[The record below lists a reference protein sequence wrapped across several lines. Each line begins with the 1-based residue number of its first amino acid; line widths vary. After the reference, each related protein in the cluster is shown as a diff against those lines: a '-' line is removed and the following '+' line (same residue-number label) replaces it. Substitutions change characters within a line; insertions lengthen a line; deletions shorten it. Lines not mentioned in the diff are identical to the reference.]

1 MQPHGSDRVR
11 AAGDKIL
18 LFSRIS
24 KGWQPRVAATNVR
37 GEHPGTAVLWD
48 EQYYEVIEA
57 GVMQGG
63 GVRYVLAAWRDEH
76 VFRDF
81 QVYDDES
88 EARLSADFEQAKR
101 QRSRGKMVWLAS
113 IVLGHLPAPVQN
125 RLANEYGVTA
135 PRMTVISTIPS
146 IVLLGICVWLWVGAK
161 LAGEGSP
168 VPGWVWLI
176 AAFMLLDSAVRYLSF
191 MTSNRAT
198 GSLPGTIV
206 YAILSLIAPKQF
218 PWPRERG
225 AQSFM
230 LAPEA
235 DVVVRDDLYMR
246 APLLTLLSPAEQHAL
261 AERYGFDYRAH
272 AYAPAIIILCGALL
286 GVITLLPS
294 VRGNGGV
301 SAFLS
306 FGVAAVLTIEQ
317 VVRLYALQHRP
328 AGSVLAPLV
337 RPFVKR
343 YLGVR

>member
-24 KGWQPRVAATNVR
+24 KGWQPRVPATNLR

-81 QVYDDES
+81 QIYDDDS
-88 EARLSADFEQAKR
+88 EARLAADFEQAKR
-101 QRSRGKMVWLAS
+101 QRSRGKMIWLTS
-113 IVLGHLPAPVQN
+113 MVLGHLPAPVQN
-125 RLANEYGVTA
+125 RLANEFGVTA

-146 IVLLGICVWLWVGAK
+146 LVLLGICVWVYTGARLQMK
-161 LAGEGSP
+161 ESP
-168 VPGWVWLI
+168 VPTWVWLI
-176 AAFMLLDSAVRYLSF
+176 AMFMLADSAARYLSF
-191 MTSNRAT
+191 MTSNRAM
-198 GSLPGTIV
+198 GSLPGTII
-206 YAILSLIAPKQF
+206 YALLSLIAPKQF

-225 AQSFM
+225 NESFM
-230 LAPEA
+230 IEPEA
-235 DVVVRDDLYMR
+235 DVVVRDDLHMR
-246 APLLTLLSPAEQHAL
+246 APLFTLLSPAEQHAL
-261 AERYGFDYRAH
+261 AERYGFDYREH
-272 AYAPAIIILCGALL
+272 AYAPAIILLCGALI
-286 GVITLLPS
+286 GVITLLPR
-294 VRGNGGV
+294 VRGNGGI

-306 FGVAAVLTIEQ
+306 FGAAAVLTIEQ
-317 VVRLYALQHRP
+317 IVRLYALQHRP

-337 RPFVKR
+337 RPFVRR
-343 YLGVR
+343 YL

>member
-1 MQPHGSDRVR
+1 MKHAHGSDRVR
-11 AAGDKIL
+11 VAGEKIL

-24 KGWQPRVAATNVR
+24 KGWQARVPATNIR

-88 EARLSADFEQAKR
+88 EARIAADFEQAKR
-101 QRSRGKMVWLAS
+101 QRSVGKFVWLAS
-113 IVLGHLPAPVQN
+113 MLLGHLPAPVQN

-135 PRMTVISTIPS
+135 PRMTALSTIPS
-146 IVLLGICVWLWVGAK
+146 VVLLGVCVWLYASARLEVA
-161 LAGEGSP
+161 ASP
-168 VPGWVWLI
+168 VPGWLWAI
-176 AAFMLLDSAVRYLSF
+176 AFGMTFDSAVRYLGY
-191 MTSNRAT
+191 MTTNRAL

-206 YAILSLIAPKQF
+206 YAILSVVAPKRF

-225 AQSFM
+225 NESFM
-230 LAPEA
+230 IAPEE
-235 DVVVRDDLYMR
+235 DVVLRDDLHMR
-246 APLLTLLSPAEQHAL
+246 APLLTLLSPAEQRAL
-261 AERYGFDYRAH
+261 AERYGFDYREH
-272 AYAPAIIILCGALL
+272 AYAPAVIILCGALL
-286 GVITLLPS
+286 GVISLLPS

-306 FGVAAVLTIEQ
+306 FGVAALLTIEQ
-317 VVRLYALQHRP
+317 IIRLYALQHRP

-337 RPFVKR
+337 RPFVRR
-343 YLGVR
+343 YL